1 MQKLTIWGKK
11 LLAAGVLATAGMSG
25 AYAADAVDPSSLLG
39 SVDFS
44 TFNSKLLLIGG
55 GIVILSLIIAGIY
68 VSLKAVKPAKAA

>member
-1 MQKLTIWGKK
+1 MQKLSIWGKK
-11 LLAAGVLATAGMSG
+11 LLSAGVLATASVG
-25 AYAADAVDPSSLLG
+25 AFAADAVDPSSLLG

>member
-1 MQKLTIWGKK
+1 MQKLSILGKK

-25 AYAADAVDPSSLLG
+25 AYAADAVDPSSLLA

-44 TFNSKLLLIGG
+44 TFNTKLFVIGG

>member
-1 MQKLTIWGKK
+1 MKKVSIWCSK
-11 LLAAGVLATAGMSG
+11 LLAAGVIATASIG
-25 AYAADAVDPSSLLG
+25 AHAEDVDPSALLS

-44 TFNSKLLLIGG
+44 TFNSKLMLIGG